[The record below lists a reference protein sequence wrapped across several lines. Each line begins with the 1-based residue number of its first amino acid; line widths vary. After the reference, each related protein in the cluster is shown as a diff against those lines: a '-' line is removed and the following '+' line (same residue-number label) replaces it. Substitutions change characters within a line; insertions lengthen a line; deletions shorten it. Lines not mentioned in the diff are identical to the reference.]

1 MTIWLY
7 VTHDK
12 YEWILEMADS
22 QEALARKLGKS
33 ANTIASSMSH
43 ARHRGMWSPY
53 RRVEVEEDD

>member
-1 MTIWLY
+1 MTLWLY

-33 ANTIASSMSH
+33 SNTIASSVSH
-43 ARHRGMWSPY
+43 AKKKGQWTPFKK
-53 RRVEVEEDD
+53 VEIEEDD